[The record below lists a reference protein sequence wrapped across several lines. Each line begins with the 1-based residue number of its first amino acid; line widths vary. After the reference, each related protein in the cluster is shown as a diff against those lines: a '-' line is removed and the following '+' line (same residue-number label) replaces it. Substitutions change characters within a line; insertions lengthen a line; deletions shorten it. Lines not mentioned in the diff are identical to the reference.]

1 MAIVLKRPDQVA
13 GIAAAGLVAADVL
26 DQLVEHCA
34 VGVSGLDLDE
44 IAREL
49 IAARGGTPTFLG
61 YRGFPQAICVSV
73 NDVIVHGIPND
84 VPYADGDLV
93 SVDVGVTLDGWVAD
107 TARSVVVGSDS
118 RGHAELIAVAERA
131 LDAGLAA
138 CVVGRAI
145 GDVGAAIEA
154 SAIRDGATIYPT
166 LIGHG
171 VGHRLHEEPQVPNVG
186 TPGVGPRLEAGMV
199 MAVEPM
205 LSRGGPHVRLSPDGW
220 SVFALDGARAAHA
233 EVTVAVTDDGPQ
245 VLTPWGGRWGPVA
258 CPDRPG
264 DRSARR

>member
-1 MAIVLKRPDQVA
+1 MAIVLKRPDEVA

-26 DQLVEHCA
+26 DELVRHCA

-44 IAREL
+44 IARTL
-49 IAARGGTPTFLG
+49 IAERGGTPTFLG

-84 VPYADGDLV
+84 VPYAEGDLV

-107 TARSVVVGSDS
+107 TARTVVVGAGTAEDT
-118 RGHAELIAVAERA
+118 ELIAVAERA
-131 LDAGLAA
+131 LDEGLAA
-138 CVVGRAI
+138 CVVGGTV
-145 GDVGAAIEA
+145 GDIGAAIEA
-154 SAIRDGATIYPT
+154 SAIADGATIYPT

-186 TPGVGPRLEAGMV
+186 TPGVGPRLEAGTV

-205 LSRGGPHVRLSPDGW
+205 LSRGGPHVRLSSDGW

-245 VLTPWGGRWGPVA
+245 VLTPWGDRWTPGVLA
-258 CPDRPG
+258 RP
-264 DRSARR
+264 R

>member
-1 MAIVLKRPDQVA
+1 MAIVLKRPDEVA
-13 GIAAAGLVAADVL
+13 GIAAAGLVAAEVL
-26 DQLVEHCA
+26 DRLVEHCTP
-34 VGVSGLDLDE
+34 GVSGLDLDE
-44 IAREL
+44 LAREL
-49 IAARGGTPTFLG
+49 IAERGGTPTFLG
-61 YRGFPQAICVSV
+61 YRGFPRAICVSV

-84 VPYADGDLV
+84 VPYVDGDLV

-107 TARSVVVGSDS
+107 TARTVVVGD
-118 RGHAELIAVAERA
+118 GHVEGAELIAVAERA
-131 LDAGLAA
+131 LEAGLAA
-138 CVVGRAI
+138 CVVGGTI

-154 SAIRDGATIYPT
+154 SAVADGATIYPT

-186 TPGVGPRLEAGMV
+186 TPGAGPRLEAGTV

-205 LSRGGPHVRLSPDGW
+205 LSRGGPHVRLSSDGW

-245 VLTPWGGRWGPVA
+245 VLTPWGDRWSP
-258 CPDRPG
+258 
-264 DRSARR
+264 RSAL

>member
-1 MAIVLKRPDQVA
+1 MAIVLKRPDEVA
-13 GIAAAGLVAADVL
+13 GIAAAGQVAADVL
-26 DQLVEHCA
+26 DELVERCA

-44 IAREL
+44 IARAL
-49 IAARGGTPTFLG
+49 ITERGATPTFLG

-84 VPYADGDLV
+84 VPYAEGDLV

-107 TARSVVVGSDS
+107 TARTVVVGAASPE
-118 RGHAELIAVAERA
+118 ATELIAVAERA

-138 CVVGRAI
+138 CVVDGTV

-154 SAIRDGATIYPT
+154 AAIADGATIYPT

-186 TPGVGPRLEAGMV
+186 TPGVGPRLEAGTV

-205 LSRGGPHVRLSPDGW
+205 LSRGGPHVRLSTDGW

-233 EVTVAVTDDGPQ
+233 EVTVAVTEDGPQ
-245 VLTPWGGRWGPVA
+245 VLTPWGGRWGQQP
-258 CPDRPG
+258 PR
-264 DRSARR
+264 RAR

>member
-1 MAIVLKRPDQVA
+1 VAIVLKRPDEVA

-26 DQLVEHCA
+26 DELVGRCV

-44 IAREL
+44 FAREL
-49 IAARGGTPTFLG
+49 IAERGGTPTFLG

-84 VPYADGDLV
+84 VPYVDGDLV

-107 TARSVVVGSDS
+107 TARTVVVG
-118 RGHAELIAVAERA
+118 RGAPEDAELIAIAERA

-138 CVVGRAI
+138 CRVGGTV

-154 SAIRDGATIYPT
+154 ATLAEGATIYPT

-186 TPGVGPRLEAGMV
+186 TPGAGPRLEAGTV

-205 LSRGGPHVRLSPDGW
+205 LSRGGPHVRLASDGW

-233 EVTVAVTDDGPQ
+233 EVTVAVTEDGPQ
-245 VLTPWGGRWGPVA
+245 VLTPWGDRWDAGTP
-258 CPDRPG
+258 R
-264 DRSARR
+264 

>member
-1 MAIVLKRPDQVA
+1 MAIVLKRPDEVA

-26 DQLVEHCA
+26 DQLVEHCVA
-34 VGVSGLDLDE
+34 GVSGLDLDE

-49 IAARGGTPTFLG
+49 IAERGGTPTFLG

-73 NDVIVHGIPND
+73 NDVIVHGIPNG
-84 VPYADGDLV
+84 VAYVEGDLV
-93 SVDVGVTLDGWVAD
+93 SVDVGVTLGGWVAD
-107 TARSVVVGSDS
+107 TARTVVVGAGTAEDV
-118 RGHAELIAVAERA
+118 ELIAVAERA

-138 CVVGRAI
+138 CVVGGTI
-145 GDVGAAIEA
+145 GDVGAAIERSTVA
-154 SAIRDGATIYPT
+154 AGATIYPT

-171 VGHRLHEEPQVPNVG
+171 VGHQLHEEPQVPNVG
-186 TPGVGPRLEAGMV
+186 TPGAGPRLEAGTV

-205 LSRGGPHVRLSPDGW
+205 LSRGGPHVRLSNDGW

-245 VLTPWGGRWGPVA
+245 VLTPWGDRW
-258 CPDRPG
+258 RP
-264 DRSARR
+264 R